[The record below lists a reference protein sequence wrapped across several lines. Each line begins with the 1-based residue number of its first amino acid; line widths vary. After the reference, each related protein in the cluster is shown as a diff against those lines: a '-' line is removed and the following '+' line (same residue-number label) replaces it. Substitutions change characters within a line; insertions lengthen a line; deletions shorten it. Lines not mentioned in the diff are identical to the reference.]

1 MGHPAYY
8 GQPALVAPY
17 RRRRHAP
24 PSVHLVALL
33 QYLGALGTLLLSGL
47 VALISARATRN
58 LPMDR
63 VPESVRR
70 GLEGGGFV
78 IAVALAVVGLLWFLI
93 AVKLQRGRGWA
104 RGTVIVL
111 SLLSLAGTALDVW
124 QAADPRVLAGAA
136 LPVIYVLLLNTRAA
150 RSWFRYHT
158 W

>member
-1 MGHPAYY
+1 MGYPAYY
-8 GQPALVAPY
+8 GQPALVAQY
-17 RRRRHAP
+17 RHRRHAP
-24 PSVHLVALL
+24 PSVHLVALF
-33 QYLGALGTLLLSGL
+33 QYLGALGTLLLSGV

-78 IAVALAVVGLLWFLI
+78 IAVALAVVGLLWLII
-93 AVKLQRGRGWA
+93 AVKLQRGRGWS

-111 SLLSLAGTALDVW
+111 SLLSIAGTGLDAW
-124 QAADPRVLAGAA
+124 RAADPRVLVGAA
-136 LPVIYVLLLNTRAA
+136 LPVIYVLLLNTNAA

>member
-1 MGHPAYY
+1 MGYPAYY
-8 GQPALVAPY
+8 GQPALVARDRY
-17 RRRRHAP
+17 RRHAP
-24 PSVHLVALL
+24 PSVHLVAFF
-33 QYLGALGTLLLSGL
+33 QYLGALGTLLLSGT

-63 VPESVRR
+63 VPDSVRR

-78 IAVALAVVGLLWFLI
+78 IAVALAVIGLLWLVI
-93 AVKLQRGRGWA
+93 AVKLQRGRGWS

-111 SLLSLAGTALDVW
+111 SLLSIAGAGLDAW
-124 QAADPRVLAGAA
+124 RAADPRVLAGAA
-136 LPVIYVLLLNTRAA
+136 LPLIYVLLLNTQAA